1 MTPLLKVINLEVFH
15 GELRMVGPVS
25 FELARCESLTI
36 LGETGAGKSL
46 LVKSIIGDL
55 PPGFTASGE
64 IYLAGSALHNLSPS
78 EREQCWGT
86 DFSILPQEP
95 SLALDPLM
103 RISGQVTEVHELVS
117 GQSAEQAQQ
126 SFDRQLDEIG
136 LSGHGTKYPAQL
148 SGGMAQRSAYLCATS
163 AGGKVLIADEPTKGL
178 DNLHRDRLVD
188 MLIQHRDRETLI
200 TITHDTQV
208 AEQLAGQLIVLRDGE
223 ILEQGVAQD
232 ILSQPQHDYTRQL
245 IEATHPQHWP
255 DSPVQHAAQPLLSA
269 HQLTIAAGNRV
280 LLEDLSFTL
289 HKGEIL
295 GISGPSGCGKSTL
308 CQVILGLI
316 PQQSGKIDYFESFR
330 PGEKLKLYQDPPG
343 AFAPQ
348 CTLGTLMDDICNK
361 FAIEQSA
368 VRQMMQ
374 RLNLHPELLTRTP
387 RQVSGGELQRFAMLR
402 VLLLKPKLLIAD
414 EPATRLDPLTA
425 KETLALLMEVVQEIG
440 CTMILVSH
448 KKDLLTKLCHRVMD
462 FSGPE
467 AEFVCNHASLRYA

>member
-1 MTPLLKVINLEVFH
+1 MTSLIQVSHLEVFH
-15 GELRMVGPVS
+15 GDQRIVGPVS
-25 FELARCESLTI
+25 FALDRRESLTI

-46 LVKSIIGDL
+46 LVKSVIGDL
-55 PPGFTASGE
+55 PPGFHAKGE
-64 IYLAGSALHNLSPS
+64 IWLSGKALHALPAA
-78 EREQCWGT
+78 EREQCWGK

-103 RISGQVTEVHELVS
+103 KISGQVTEVHELVCQ
-117 GQSAEQAQQ
+117 QSADQAEQSFQAQ
-126 SFDRQLDEIG
+126 LEEIG
-136 LSGHGTKYPAQL
+136 LSGHGEKYPSQL

-163 AGGKVLIADEPTKGL
+163 AGGQVLIADEPTKGL
-178 DNLHRDRLVD
+178 DNDHRDRLVE
-188 MLIQHRDRETLI
+188 MLAQHREKETLI

-208 AEQLAGQLIVLRDGE
+208 AEQLGGQLIVLRDGE
-223 ILEQGVAQD
+223 VLEQGQAAD
-232 ILSQPQHDYTRQL
+232 ILSHPQHDYTRQL
-245 IEATHPQHWP
+245 IEATHPQYWP
-255 DSPVQHAAQPLLSA
+255 DRPQPHMQQPLLSA
-269 HQLTIAAGNRV
+269 HQLTVAAGNRT

-316 PQQSGKIDYFESFR
+316 PQQSGEIEYFESFR

-348 CTLGTLMDDICNK
+348 CTLGTLMNDICK
-361 FAIEQSA
+361 QFAIRHSA
-368 VRQMMQ
+368 VLQMMQ
-374 RLNLHPELLTRTP
+374 RLNLHPDLLARTP

-448 KKDLLTKLCHRVMD
+448 KKDLLSRLCHRVMD
-462 FSGPE
+462 FSSKKPAPVSEG
-467 AEFVCNHASLRYA
+467 VNLSYA